1 MKTSKKIFDGKP
13 DVVDPI
19 AESKAIASCL
29 IMGLCFAGA
38 IGISWL
44 IFHLTNNWIMTA
56 LIIIYIIG
64 FVINLLMASSIYSDL
79 KDEGQLKPLHVV
91 LLIVGI
97 LASFVTWVV
106 VIITLIVQ
114 FFRNLKK

>member
-64 FVINLLMASSIYSDL
+64 FVLNILMASSVYSDM
-79 KDEGQLKPLHVV
+79 KVEGKATPKRIALLVLAV
-91 LLIVGI
+91 LL
-97 LASFVTWVV
+97 SFVTWIV
-106 VIITLIVQ
+106 VIIILLVQ